1 MGNKNDLEDKRTV
14 TTEEAKTLFDD
25 LELDYFIESSAKTGL
40 NTDKIFV
47 QAAKILYKEYLFL
60 NNKENAIK
68 IIENRKL
75 DNDNNNKKKT
85 KTCC

>member
-14 TTEEAKTLFDD
+14 TTEEAKELFDD

-47 QAAKILYKEYLFL
+47 QAAKLLYKEYLLL
-60 NNKENAIK
+60 NSKENAIK
-68 IIENRKL
+68 IVENKKL
-75 DNDNNNKKKT
+75 GNDYNNKKKT
-85 KTCC
+85 KACC

>member
-75 DNDNNNKKKT
+75 DNDYNNKKKT